1 MKRFA
6 GKFLLEGVTLA
17 DNTDLSA
24 EKLDLYDMQ
33 EYEGMDKAVLW
44 ALRALCHRAGLK
56 IIRINA
62 GYRCWIDN
70 YHHTDDTRWQHR
82 RSTFH
87 FGKAIEFHTL
97 DPACSETVRKDTV
110 ARCPQCEAIRLQAM
124 AKCGFQLRWQEE
136 NRVSVAE
143 VSKGARP
150 PATPFSIHLDTVRR
164 LERQPDEFAK
174 TDEAAEKPL
183 YAGKL
188 NTILFPIDLGGG
200 HDPRVAP
207 SEPFFLNTE
216 TGPGGWF
223 PLGRSR
229 LLHGG
234 IHLYVGAGT
243 NVRAIADGEIVG
255 CRTGDPEVQ
264 PHGSRNFVLIKHKLL
279 AKGPWENQEFYSL
292 YMHLDE
298 EKAADDAKVRWR
310 RELYF
315 RSKRHVVASVTC
327 PRLAQKTF
335 GTDKRLLCQEGM
347 APGESAEVVDNAV
360 AAKTLDDRAPDSSD
374 VVRLPGTDPT
384 YIPTK
389 WENQELAKIA
399 GAVAGLTAKLTAGAV
414 VGLKEPIPVHVGELL
429 GQVAKAPTDDSLKGG
444 GAFLH
449 FETFAA
455 ASLPVGPQGFVA
467 VSGPTD
473 PKKAADRKEA
483 VDALVKAQALP
494 QPTDGVLLE
503 SELGSIIGKAPYG
516 PLLRSTTL
524 SAASHWAVDWD
535 AALQQATCFGFLADT
550 DRKAL
555 ATAFNTYSWWAD
567 VKSQQ
572 GAIPAPETIYH
583 YHPIALILQIAYA

>member
-1 MKRFA
+1 MSIPIHQVDAFTDRPFGGNPAAVCFPPADASEDWMQAVAAEMNLSETAFVVPLDDGFA
-6 GKFLLEGVTLA
+6 LRWFTPTVEVELCGHATLA
-17 DNTDLSA
+17 SA
-24 EKLDLYDMQ
+24 H
-33 EYEGMDKAVLW
+33 VLW
-44 ALRALCHRAGLK
+44 ATGRLDRDAAVR
-56 IIRINA
+56 
-62 GYRCWIDN
+62 
-70 YHHTDDTRWQHR
+70 
-82 RSTFH
+82 
-87 FGKAIEFHTL
+87 FHT
-97 DPACSETVRKDTV
+97 RKSGVLT
-110 ARCPQCEAIRLQAM
+110 C
-124 AKCGFQLRWQEE
+124 RW
-136 NRVSVAE
+136 V
-143 VSKGARP
+143 
-150 PATPFSIHLDTVRR
+150 
-164 LERQPDEFAK
+164 
-174 TDEAAEKPL
+174 
-183 YAGKL
+183 
-188 NTILFPIDLGGG
+188 
-200 HDPRVAP
+200 
-207 SEPFFLNTE
+207 
-216 TGPGGWF
+216 
-223 PLGRSR
+223 
-229 LLHGG
+229 
-234 IHLYVGAGT
+234 
-243 NVRAIADGEIVG
+243 DGEIVG

-335 GTDKRLLCQEGM
+335 GTDKRLLCQEGL